1 MSIWANDLKFLNLS
15 FSICTKRDHNPF
27 VMGAAQRTR
36 KVRYDMHFARDPQV
50 QVKVQGAERLA
61 LPSRASGP

>member
-1 MSIWANDLKFLNLS
+1 
-15 FSICTKRDHNPF
+15 
-27 VMGAAQRTR
+27 MGAAQRTR